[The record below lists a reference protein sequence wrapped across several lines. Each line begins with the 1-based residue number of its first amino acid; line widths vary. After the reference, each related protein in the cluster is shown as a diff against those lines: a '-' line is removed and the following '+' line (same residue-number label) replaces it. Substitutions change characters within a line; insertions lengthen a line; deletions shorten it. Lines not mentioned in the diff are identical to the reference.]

1 MTESEQRAIITV
13 ALLATMA
20 DGQAAPAERSAL
32 EAALGGSSGVDL
44 QELGRKVSAGQIG
57 VADAARDLVSDEAR
71 RLAWQ
76 TALAVCHADGPVN
89 DGETAFLNEL
99 RTALGIPAE
108 TPALTGEAGT
118 DPGASLEDYILRQAM
133 ITAALE
139 LLPDKLANVAIIPV
153 QLRMV
158 YQIGGRYGQQ
168 LDGSRVKD
176 LAATLGIG
184 ISAQLVEEVVRKTL
198 GGLAK
203 GIFGGLVGGA
213 TGFAAGTAVTFAST
227 YALGHVAKQ
236 YYAQGRKLNAE
247 DLRRLFAKFQE
258 DAKTLFPKVEEQ
270 VRTQAKSLNVQSLFG
285 GA

>member
-20 DGQAAPAERSAL
+20 DGRAAPAERSAL
-32 EAALGGSSGVDL
+32 EAALGGASGIDL
-44 QELGRKVSAGQIG
+44 QELGRKVSTGQVR
-57 VADAARDLVSDEAR
+57 VADAARDLVSEDSR

-76 TALAVCHADGPVN
+76 TALAVCHADGPAN
-89 DGETAFLNEL
+89 DGEAAFLNEL
-99 RTALGIPAE
+99 RTALGIPAD
-108 TPALTGEAGT
+108 TPALKGEVGT
-118 DPGASLEDYILRQAM
+118 DPGTPLDDYILRQAM
-133 ITAALE
+133 IAGALE

-168 LDGSRVKD
+168 LDGSQVKD

-184 ISAQLVEEVVRKTL
+184 IGAQLVEDVVRKTL

-203 GIFGGLVGGA
+203 GIFGGLIGGA
-213 TGFAAGTAVTFAST
+213 TGLAAGAAVTFAST
-227 YALGHVAKQ
+227 YALGHVAKE

-258 DAKTLFPKVEEQ
+258 DAKTIFPKVQEQ
-270 VRTQAKSLNVQSLFG
+270 IQGQAKTLNVQSLFG